1 MLLIMEKCVKRS
13 LIVPNVKKGIV
24 LKKYSNMTKL
34 AGLLIASFPIL
45 SPYQFLGISV
55 NWILGGIYVICHLL
69 IYAVFPITKST
80 KPLMLYTAISMF
92 LSLNGLLILRD
103 PSNLINAEIAMAI
116 DLIVY
121 VLLWYYSDINVT
133 MKYADIFGY
142 ICCGFAVVQM
152 LATISGGNVPLGQ
165 LPFLEIS
172 SGWVSE
178 VWGFRFNSLFS
189 EPSYFAIYLLPLFVY
204 HFLKND
210 WLKTV
215 LFASFIVL
223 SSSSLGIISMVMV
236 LLFRFFSSSFS
247 VKNKFAFLMIVVAA
261 FVFANILMNNVPII
275 KTFTSRTFNKIDE
288 IFSSSSNGGFM
299 DDVRLGGYLNLFDE
313 LPLKE
318 QIFGVGNAQLQNY
331 FAEHGVSVYNYSNSF
346 ILSLLNFGLLGFI
359 IFLTFLGSLFDVSRR
374 EKTFL
379 FWIVLVL
386 ALGVDSLL
394 FSYRYYWLVYFV
406 LFTNKRMEKR
416 L

>member
-1 MLLIMEKCVKRS
+1 MESVDISNCHFKSIKSCSNIK
-13 LIVPNVKKGIV
+13 
-24 LKKYSNMTKL
+24 NMTKW
-34 AGLLIASFPIL
+34 AGILIASFPIL
-45 SPYQFLGISV
+45 APYQFLGISV

-121 VLLWYYSDINVT
+121 VLLWYYSDIDST

-142 ICCGFAVVQM
+142 ICCGYAVVQM
-152 LATISGGNVPLGQ
+152 LATISGGSVSLGQ
-165 LPFLEIS
+165 LPFLGVS
-172 SGWVSE
+172 SGWVTE

-210 WLKTV
+210 WLKVV

-223 SSSSLGIISMVMV
+223 SSSSLGIISMAMV
-236 LLFRFFSSSFS
+236 LVLRFFSSSFS
-247 VKNKFAFLMIVVAA
+247 TKNKFKFLLIVVVVIVLAS
-261 FVFANILMNNVPII
+261 ILMNNVPMVGSFI
-275 KTFTSRTFNKIDE
+275 SRTFDKMDE

-331 FAEHGVSVYNYSNSF
+331 FAEHGIHVYNYSNSF
-346 ILSLLNFGLLGFI
+346 VLSLLNFGLLGFNVFV
-359 IFLTFLGSLFDVSRR
+359 IFVGSLFFVSRK

-379 FWIVLVL
+379 FWLVL
-386 ALGVDSLL
+386 ILTFAVDSLL

-406 LFTNKRMEKR
+406 LFSNKRLEK
-416 L
+416 LS